1 MSLTIARM
9 ADDQVG
15 DFAAIWIPWLE
26 SMGRTPEPEDLAIM
40 SDPATYYRATG
51 GEAFLARIGDET
63 VGAVAV
69 KGLGADGHEFCKLV
83 VAGKARGHGAGRVLV
98 QHCIDFS
105 AANGGPALYLQSFKA
120 LELALGM
127 YQRMGF
133 RDVPPPPAMSV
144 LARTDVIMAI
154 AT

>member
-1 MSLTIARM
+1 MSLIIAPV
-9 ADDQVG
+9 AAGQISE
-15 DFAAIWIPWLE
+15 FAAIWIPWLE
-26 SMGRTPEPEDLAIM
+26 SMGRVPEPEDLAIM
-40 SDPATYYRATG
+40 SDPAAYYRATG

-83 VAGKARGHGAGRVLV
+83 VGEKARGHGAGHALV
-98 QHCIDFS
+98 QHCLDFS
-105 AANGGPALYLQSFKA
+105 ASKGGPALYLQSFKA
-120 LELALGM
+120 LALALGM

-133 RDVPPPPAMSV
+133 CDAPPPPTMSV
-144 LARTDVIMAI
+144 LARTDVIMSK